1 MTQKTIS
8 LPESV
13 YKKLK
18 SKKRTNETFKDL
30 ILRLLNEKEAKKEIK
45 DIKAYFG
52 AFEEDSEEWD
62 NIEKRLYKAREES
75 KKRDL

>member
-18 SKKRTNETFKDL
+18 SKKKTDETFTDL

-45 DIKAYFG
+45 NIKAYFG

-62 NIEKRLYKAREES
+62 NIEKHLYKAREES